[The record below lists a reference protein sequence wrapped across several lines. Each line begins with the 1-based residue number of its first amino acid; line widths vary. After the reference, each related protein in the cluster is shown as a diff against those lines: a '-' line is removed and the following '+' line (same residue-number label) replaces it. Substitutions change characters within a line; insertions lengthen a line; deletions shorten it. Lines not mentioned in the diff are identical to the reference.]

1 VRGNRLAVS
10 LATTTVLM
18 WMVVPAGPASATIS
32 APCTGQI
39 NGVDV
44 TADHDTAGSAVD
56 IDYKSE
62 VAYSGQSSSGDVVAV
77 KVTLELAGV
86 GIRSHEALTSGATW
100 SDSVA
105 IEKYAWAGVG
115 LYRVRGE
122 ATSSSGPLCTGT
134 AYICITGRSPFLT
147 VAGIVSI
154 VLIAL
159 GLVVLLRALMVRRRS
174 SRGGMATRFG
184 FAGVLGG
191 LGVPLILQ
199 QSCTVALTQNVA
211 AGSVGGGL
219 LGMAILGLLAGV
231 SRKRE
236 AKKDEAKAAAPPP
249 PPPPPRP
256 SDDRALVYRFSAPE
270 DACNACKNH
279 AAHRTYRTQ
288 EAITPDRAHPG
299 CHCEI
304 VTEPRQRREVVALF
318 AGRGDVVDDR
328 GS

>member
-10 LATTTVLM
+10 LATTTVLV
-18 WMVVPAGPASATIS
+18 WMVVSAGPASATIS
-32 APCTGQI
+32 SPCTGQI
-39 NGVDV
+39 NGVDI

-56 IDYKSE
+56 IDYRSE
-62 VAYSGQSSSGDVVAV
+62 VTYTGQASSGDVAAV
-77 KVTLELAGV
+77 KVTLELAGL

-100 SDSVA
+100 TDSVV

-147 VAGIVSI
+147 VAGIVSV

-159 GLVVLLRALMVRRRS
+159 GLVMLIRALMVRRRS
-174 SRGGMATRFG
+174 SRGGMATRFA

-191 LGVPLILQ
+191 VGVPVLLQ
-199 QSCTVALTQNVA
+199 QNCTVALTQNVA

-219 LGMAILGLLAGV
+219 LGMAILGLLIGV

-236 AKKDEAKAAAPPP
+236 AKKEEEKAAIPP

-256 SDDRALVYRFSAPE
+256 RDDRALVYRFSAPQ

-288 EAITPDRAHPG
+288 EAITPDRAHAG